1 MHVSLDHGQT
11 TCPHPPFGPLLPR
24 GRRER
29 RGTLC
34 RAQTPHTFN
43 NRNSRSHELI
53 TRKNVSYSLRL
64 TEM

>member
-1 MHVSLDHGQT
+1 MHVGLDHGQT
-11 TCPHPPFGPLLPR
+11 TCPHSPFG
-24 GRRER
+24 R

-34 RAQTPHTFN
+34 EAHMPYTFN